1 MKEHDRTSSKPESSF
16 AAELSGNPGDGGNPV
31 EDSAVTFTEKNRANN
46 MPTMANLHAFV
57 TDALIKCLKVLI
69 SLDSFNIFRAQPIQS
84 IQNTTA
90 EWKTATTASRSL
102 NTVGEAQ
109 QSTYFKHYMHQQTST
124 NINIHQQ
131 NPMYTSTAC

>member
-1 MKEHDRTSSKPESSF
+1 
-16 AAELSGNPGDGGNPV
+16 
-31 EDSAVTFTEKNRANN
+31 
-46 MPTMANLHAFV
+46 MANLHAFV
-57 TDALIKCLKVLI
+57 TDALTECLKVLI

-124 NINIHQQ
+124 SINRIPCTQALLADSASALGRALPGHCI
-131 NPMYTSTAC
+131 PLGVEVSFGKGLSCTAATETQI